1 MMISNAAISDSKM
14 AMATDSD
21 VGSTSV
27 TIWPRQLPPHWANRI
42 SARHS
47 SADRPSLKK
56 ESMNRNHTRYLTS
69 SAPTSATLNVV
80 PPPKGSSDAGSSEA
94 IAIKGNAR

>member
-1 MMISNAAISDSKM
+1 MMTSNAAISDSKM

-27 TIWPRQLPPHWANRI
+27 MIWPRQLPPHWANRI

-47 SADRPSLKK
+47 SADRRP
-56 ESMNRNHTRYLTS
+56 
-69 SAPTSATLNVV
+69 
-80 PPPKGSSDAGSSEA
+80 
-94 IAIKGNAR
+94 